1 MRAALDDRAQR
12 HAQMRLAATRSAA
25 DFCNE
30 SLAAHR
36 SHDRVPP
43 ESRLCRGAPSGGQ
56 AARGGQVVGRARAK
70 AAAPVRTGGTF
81 MRRVLA
87 SVAVAALP
95 RRRGRAVL
103 VGALALLLVL
113 AATGC
118 TLVLGHAT
126 SSARATATATATVA
140 PTIEGR
146 LAQVV
151 RQAVGAP
158 VQQVEATY
166 DAQHS
171 TVVITAT
178 VSNGVP
184 NTDAR
189 VAATYELVKIVTFK
203 AQQALWKSGIVLRE
217 ATVVVQGLQ
226 LDEYGSQVVD
236 AYSSAIV
243 EASTAQHLDW
253 VRLSADHAWD
263 SYDHTWLREYFQP
276 NY

>member
-1 MRAALDDRAQR
+1 
-12 HAQMRLAATRSAA
+12 
-25 DFCNE
+25 
-30 SLAAHR
+30 
-36 SHDRVPP
+36 
-43 ESRLCRGAPSGGQ
+43 
-56 AARGGQVVGRARAK
+56 
-70 AAAPVRTGGTF
+70 

>member
-1 MRAALDDRAQR
+1 
-12 HAQMRLAATRSAA
+12 
-25 DFCNE
+25 
-30 SLAAHR
+30 
-36 SHDRVPP
+36 
-43 ESRLCRGAPSGGQ
+43 
-56 AARGGQVVGRARAK
+56 
-70 AAAPVRTGGTF
+70 

-87 SVAVAALP
+87 SVAVMALP
-95 RRRGRAVL
+95 RRRGRTVL
-103 VGALALLLVL
+103 VGALALLLAL

-171 TVVITAT
+171 TVVITVT

-203 AQQALWKSGIVLRE
+203 AQQALWKSGIALRE

>member
-1 MRAALDDRAQR
+1 
-12 HAQMRLAATRSAA
+12 
-25 DFCNE
+25 
-30 SLAAHR
+30 
-36 SHDRVPP
+36 
-43 ESRLCRGAPSGGQ
+43 
-56 AARGGQVVGRARAK
+56 
-70 AAAPVRTGGTF
+70 

-87 SVAVAALP
+87 SVAVIALP

-103 VGALALLLVL
+103 VGALALLLAL

-126 SSARATATATATVA
+126 SSARVTATATATIA

-151 RQAVGAP
+151 HQAVGAP
-158 VQQVEATY
+158 AQDVEATY
-166 DAQHS
+166 DAQQS
-171 TVVITAT
+171 TVVITVT

-189 VAATYELVKIVTFK
+189 VAATYELVKLVTFE
-203 AQQALWKSGIVLRE
+203 AQQALWKSGIALRA

-253 VRLSADHAWD
+253 ARLSADHAWD

>member
-1 MRAALDDRAQR
+1 
-12 HAQMRLAATRSAA
+12 
-25 DFCNE
+25 
-30 SLAAHR
+30 
-36 SHDRVPP
+36 
-43 ESRLCRGAPSGGQ
+43 
-56 AARGGQVVGRARAK
+56 
-70 AAAPVRTGGTF
+70 

-87 SVAVAALP
+87 SIAVAALP

-103 VGALALLLVL
+103 VGALTLLLAL

-118 TLVLGHAT
+118 TLVLGRAT
-126 SSARATATATATVA
+126 SSARVTATATATIA
-140 PTIEGR
+140 PTIGGR

-151 RQAVGAP
+151 HQAVGAP
-158 VQQVEATY
+158 AQDVEASY

-171 TVVITAT
+171 TVVITVT

-189 VAATYELVKIVTFK
+189 VAATYELVKLVTFE
-203 AQQALWKSGIVLRE
+203 AQQALWKSGIALRE

-253 VRLSADHAWD
+253 VRLSADRAWD

>member
-1 MRAALDDRAQR
+1 
-12 HAQMRLAATRSAA
+12 
-25 DFCNE
+25 
-30 SLAAHR
+30 
-36 SHDRVPP
+36 
-43 ESRLCRGAPSGGQ
+43 
-56 AARGGQVVGRARAK
+56 
-70 AAAPVRTGGTF
+70 

-95 RRRGRAVL
+95 RRRGRAAL

-118 TLVLGHAT
+118 APALGNGRP
-126 SSARATATATATVA
+126 SARATATSA

-151 RQAVGAP
+151 HQAVGAP

-171 TVVITAT
+171 TVVITIT

-184 NTDAR
+184 NTGAR
-189 VAATYELVKIVTFK
+189 VAATYELVKLVTFK
-203 AQQALWKSGIVLRE
+203 AQQALWKSGIALRE

>member
-1 MRAALDDRAQR
+1 
-12 HAQMRLAATRSAA
+12 
-25 DFCNE
+25 
-30 SLAAHR
+30 
-36 SHDRVPP
+36 
-43 ESRLCRGAPSGGQ
+43 
-56 AARGGQVVGRARAK
+56 
-70 AAAPVRTGGTF
+70 

-87 SVAVAALP
+87 SVAVMALP

-113 AATGC
+113 AAAGGC
-118 TLVLGHAT
+118 APVLGNAT
-126 SSARATATATATVA
+126 SSARVAATATATATVA
-140 PTIEGR
+140 PTIDGR
-146 LAQVV
+146 LVQVV

-171 TVVITAT
+171 TVVITVT

-189 VAATYELVKIVTFK
+189 VAATYELAKIVTFK

>member
-1 MRAALDDRAQR
+1 
-12 HAQMRLAATRSAA
+12 
-25 DFCNE
+25 
-30 SLAAHR
+30 
-36 SHDRVPP
+36 
-43 ESRLCRGAPSGGQ
+43 
-56 AARGGQVVGRARAK
+56 
-70 AAAPVRTGGTF
+70 
-81 MRRVLA
+81 MRRMLA
-87 SVAVAALP
+87 SVAVMALP
-95 RRRGRAVL
+95 RRRGRAAL
-103 VGALALLLVL
+103 VGAMALLLAL

-126 SSARATATATATVA
+126 SSARVTATATATVA
-140 PTIEGR
+140 PTTEGR
-146 LAQVV
+146 LGQVV

-158 VQQVEATY
+158 AQDVEATY

-171 TVVITAT
+171 TVVITIT

-189 VAATYELVKIVTFK
+189 VAATYELVKLVTFE
-203 AQQALWKSGIVLRE
+203 AQQALWKSGIALRE

-253 VRLSADHAWD
+253 ARLSVDHAWD